1 MGFETIDRSKINF
14 KQPTPPSKKA
24 LSQAKE
30 SYEKSSLILGFS
42 ALDMAKVESVKKQ
55 EKKSHANNSKVK
67 GFHEEFMDR
76 YDEFSLSWRQAIDR
90 EKRF

>member
-1 MGFETIDRSKINF
+1 
-14 KQPTPPSKKA
+14 
-24 LSQAKE
+24 
-30 SYEKSSLILGFS
+30 
-42 ALDMAKVESVKKQ
+42 MAKVESVKKQ